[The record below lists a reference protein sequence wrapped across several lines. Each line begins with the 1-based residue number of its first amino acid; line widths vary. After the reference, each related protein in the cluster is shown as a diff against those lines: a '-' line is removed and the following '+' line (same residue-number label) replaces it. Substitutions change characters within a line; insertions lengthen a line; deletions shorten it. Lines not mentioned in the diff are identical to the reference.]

1 MDRQTL
7 RDWVHRY
14 NADPIAGLSD
24 APRRDRPPALA
35 QAQMSVLNAL
45 VVAGPD
51 PVQDGVVRWRC
62 SDLRGALAGDGA

>member
-7 RDWVHRY
+7 RDWVDRY

-24 APRRDRPPALA
+24 TPRSGRPPALA
-35 QAQMSVLNAL
+35 QAQMSALNAL

-51 PVQDGVVRWRC
+51 RELWPN
-62 SDLRGALAGDGA
+62 LGDGGLRKAAYRGG